1 MKALITYLGAAALL
15 LACAVPVRAQQVQ
28 AALAQETAAVGQ
40 PVQLNISITGGSGV
54 RLPDRINIEGLD
66 IRFAGKSEQTQVTMN
81 NGRLN
86 AVTSAIYTYMII
98 PIKPGTFTIPALSLQ
113 VAGKVLK
120 TAPLTLTVGGTP
132 GGTLPGNVPVLPAI
146 PVPQSQGRA
155 MPGQPQVAQPQNPN
169 PPSEDEIAY
178 GDFVLPRKT
187 AFVGEVV
194 PVEIRFFFNADY
206 PVRLQDKPSFTG
218 DGFTVMNFTKPVQ
231 REQEINGQRYN
242 VVTFQ
247 TAITPAKAGTL
258 EISPAEIESQIQ
270 FPFSGHSRQDDFFG
284 GLFGSMGDRRDLTVK
299 TKPISLEVK
308 ALPKE
313 GRPAD
318 FGGAIGQFSIAGSAN
333 PRKAAAG
340 DALSLNVTV
349 SGRGNFDAMGAPVLI
364 EDEGWRTY
372 PPGEKFVPSPSD
384 PIGFNGEKR
393 YEYMILAREDRSLTP
408 VAEFTYFDPS
418 LEKYVTLKT
427 PPVAVE
433 AKGGGSPAPAPAV
446 AAAAAPTAQTPAPAA
461 AATPEETG
469 EPGVLARN
477 FSPAT
482 FEPFAKNKVFLA
494 VNGALALTWAAAL
507 LFGIGRVVSQSK
519 SAREAAARKETRKLL
534 HKMAPTSCATEQFY
548 QHAADFVAAR
558 LGSHSREALESA
570 PVSAET
576 KSAVAGI
583 LDTHDEMKYSTT
595 GSAPALSVEDR
606 RRMVA
611 QLKSFDEELS

>member
-1 MKALITYLGAAALL
+1 MKALIISLGTAALL
-15 LACAVPVRAQQVQ
+15 LAGAVPLRAQQVQ
-28 AALAQETAAVGQ
+28 AALAQDSAAVGQ

-98 PIKPGTFTIPALSLQ
+98 PIKQGTFTIPSLSIQ
-113 VAGKVLK
+113 VGGKVLK
-120 TAPLTLTVGGTP
+120 TDPLTLAVGGNP
-132 GGTLPGNVPVLPAI
+132 GGALPGNVPVLPAI
-146 PVPQSQGRA
+146 PVPQSQGRM
-155 MPGQPQVAQPQNPN
+155 MPGLPQVTQPQNAQ

-231 REQEINGQRYN
+231 REQEINGQRFN

-258 EISPAEIESQIQ
+258 EISPAEIESQIH
-270 FPFSGHSRQDDFFG
+270 FPGGYSRQDDFFG
-284 GLFGSMGDRRDLTVK
+284 GLFGAMGDRRDLTVK
-299 TKPISLEVK
+299 TKPITLEVK
-308 ALPKE
+308 ALPKD

-318 FGGAIGQFSIAGSAN
+318 FGGAIGQFSIASSAN
-333 PRKAAAG
+333 PKKAASG
-340 DALSLNVTV
+340 DALSLHVTV
-349 SGRGNFDAMGAPVLI
+349 SGRGNFDAMAAPVLI

-408 VAEFTYFDPS
+408 VAEFTYFDPA

-427 PPVAVE
+427 PAVAVD
-433 AKGGGSPAPAPAV
+433 AKGGGGPAPTPAV
-446 AAAAAPTAQTPAPAA
+446 AAVPTAQPAAPAA
-461 AATPEETG
+461 AATPEETR
-469 EPGVLARN
+469 EPSVLVRN

-482 FEPFAKNKVFLA
+482 FQTFAKNPVFLA
-494 VNGALALTWAAAL
+494 ANGALALTWAAAL

-519 SAREAAARKETRKLL
+519 SAREAAARKEIRKLL
-534 HKMAPTSCATEQFY
+534 HKMAPSSCATEQFF

-558 LGSHSREALESA
+558 LGSHSREALENAS
-570 PVSAET
+570 VSPET
-576 KSAVAGI
+576 RAAVAAI

-611 QLKSFDEELS
+611 QLKSFDEELP